1 MINSK
6 IMGVTDFV
14 SEIKRVENNPDV
26 VVVVDDVLFL
36 EHVLS

>member
-1 MINSK
+1 MRNK
-6 IMGVTDFV
+6 LGVTDFV

-26 VVVVDDVLFL
+26 VVVDDDVLFL